1 MAVKGASGSMKKPTA
16 TEALRSSPPIS
27 DDIDVELLIA
37 AAEAHPDWEILPNGD
52 GIRHLGRDG
61 PSTPKELL
69 EWFLKKGR
77 H

>member
-1 MAVKGASGSMKKPTA
+1 MKKRTA
-16 TEALRSSPPIS
+16 TKATRSSQPIG

-37 AAEAHPDWEILPNGD
+37 AAEAHPDWEVLPKGD
-52 GIRHLGRDG
+52 GIQHLGGDG

-69 EWFLKKGR
+69 AWFLKKRR